1 MITLIFDSTSHHPL
15 NSSFCQHDTE
25 GGTRAGEIVALQSLG
40 KLEQSVAIKDS
51 EVEWCLYPEQ
61 AITKFSI
68 CHIIRFYLSIWAD
81 FKQEEFLSP
90 RQKAAWM
97 LTDPHS

>member
-51 EVEWCLYPEQ
+51 EVE
-61 AITKFSI
+61 
-68 CHIIRFYLSIWAD
+68 
-81 FKQEEFLSP
+81 
-90 RQKAAWM
+90 
-97 LTDPHS
+97 